1 MPDAGQR
8 VTPEPEASQD
18 ENDQEGFVHVQRGEG
33 NSSSNSERDSGASG
47 GGDSDIEGDSDASGD
62 GDSESGNDSDTM
74 PTKREVAIA
83 EIPSLI
89 RKTRVSR
96 EDVTERLDGAEDDYI
111 DATAEPPK
119 PKTDQY
125 ILEQQERVTRLDLV
139 RKVVKGNMDI
149 VHQAVVSF
157 KHLIV
162 DRETGPNDA
171 FNDDDDLRDFQAEVD
186 GLEHEYITKGRK
198 IEIFLDN
205 LKMADKAAKDERART
220 NKMGDSE
227 VPKFNGNKLAYHEF
241 KRDFT
246 KFVEKGERAPEQC
259 LILLRRYLTGEA
271 KTALE
276 GVGSSD
282 RDYDRAWVLLD
293 RRYGDK
299 DQLRQLLQFRIKQA
313 KKLPAEGTAQ
323 TLRKH
328 HDYMSGLYNKLRDA
342 WDDLPNHEEVLYGD
356 FLCTYPRATLEI
368 AERNMPVDNKNLRIF
383 FEQVEARI
391 LQMDRHTTMIEGAK
405 GGKDAEKPKWG
416 EKKKSGGTTHN
427 FHNQDAKGAAGGAA
441 KKGNNASNGNNG
453 KKKSE
458 TGRGKLTKSQA
469 NKKGGSRGGGAQ
481 GGAAS
486 KPKQTQGAKG
496 SDKKKSNSNPK
507 CRLCSREH
515 WLNDCKEFKEMS
527 VNAREAKVK
536 ALDLCTK
543 CFSGKHY
550 SKDCKSNLTCS
561 AKSGKGGGACGG
573 RHHTL
578 LHRKSQ

>member
-18 ENDQEGFVHVQRGEG
+18 EDDQEGFVHVQRGG
-33 NSSSNSERDSGASG
+33 GNNSSNE
-47 GGDSDIEGDSDASGD
+47 EGDSDASGG
-62 GDSESGNDSDTM
+62 GDSENENGNDADTM
-74 PTKREVAIA
+74 PTKREVAIV
-83 EIPSLI
+83 EIPNLI
-89 RKTRVSR
+89 RKTRISR
-96 EDVTERLDGAEDDYI
+96 EDVADRLDNAEDDYLE
-111 DATAEPPK
+111 ATADPPR

-125 ILEQQERVTRLDLV
+125 IQEQDERIARLELV
-139 RKVVKGNMDI
+139 RKIVKGNMD
-149 VHQAVVSF
+149 VMLQAVVGF
-157 KHLIV
+157 PHLIV
-162 DRETGPNDA
+162 DRNTRAEDP
-171 FNDDDDLRDFQAEVD
+171 FNDEDDLRAFQEEVD
-186 GLEHEYITKGRK
+186 GLQNEYITKGRK
-198 IEIFLDN
+198 IEAFLDD

-227 VPKFNGNKLAYHEF
+227 VPKFNGNKLSYHEF

-271 KTALE
+271 KTALD

-282 RDYDRAWVLLD
+282 RDYERAWVILD

-299 DQLRQLLQFRIKQA
+299 DQLRQLIQARIKKA
-313 KKLPAEGTAQ
+313 NRLPTEGTAQ
-323 TLRKH
+323 ALRKH
-328 HDYMSGLYNKLRDA
+328 HDYMSGLYNKLGDV
-342 WDDLPNHEEVLYGD
+342 WDDLPNHEEVLYND

-368 AERNMPVDNKNLRIF
+368 AERGMPANNKDIKIF

-391 LQMDRHTTMIEGAK
+391 LQMDRHTTMIDGAK
-405 GGKDAEKPKWG
+405 EVKDAGKPKWG
-416 EKKKSGGTTHN
+416 EKKKGAGTTHN
-427 FHNQDAKGAAGGAA
+427 FHNHEAKGAASGAA
-441 KKGNNASNGNNG
+441 KKSNNGNNG
-453 KKKSE
+453 KTKSE

-469 NKKGGSRGGGAQ
+469 NKKGGSSGGGAQ

-486 KPKQTQGAKG
+486 KPKQNQGAKG
-496 SDKKKSNSNPK
+496 SDKKKSISNPK

-515 WLNDCKEFKEMS
+515 WINDCKEFKELS
-527 VNAREAKVK
+527 VNAREAKIK

-561 AKSGKGGGACGG
+561 AKRGKGGGVCGG
-573 RHHTL
+573 RHHSL